1 MIATRFNWSEQLLA
15 PLDPGQIS
23 SAVSDSNPDWEYIDS
38 EMVKF
43 GSLTHA
49 SLDIEAIQSRIL
61 TLLSATTKD
70 FRLVVHLLRTL
81 QHAGNAEEVT
91 LGAQLFSLFCR
102 QFWHSCYPENIRLK
116 VRLTQQVLQRF
127 ELAQDNFTRQATT
140 AQRDDV
146 PGDFAGLAQFW
157 SEDHQALSQKL
168 DDLSRG
174 YRRIENSTPD
184 DITASAHPAADT
196 AKTGPSADPAPRALP
211 AADTE
216 TDTDFP
222 AADIDSGNDRTRKTA
237 LLNAAD
243 ALCRRAPENAI
254 GYQLRRYAIWH
265 TIQSV
270 PSADASGKTP
280 LAAVSADRVTDYR
293 KQLTQADPVLL
304 ADIEQSLSLA
314 PYWLDGHY
322 LAAQAAQ
329 QLGLDAVAQAI
340 RRCASEFTARL
351 PQLTTLSFSDKTPF
365 ADADTL
371 AWLSTTDTAATGIST
386 GGIQADTDEITRCC
400 RENGLDAALQKIDDA
415 INRAEQLRDRVCLQL
430 LAASLFEQSGMTGL
444 AQAQYQ
450 QLYDIVSRSTVTQW
464 EPALL
469 QQLTGK
475 LPESDFRRNNV

>member
-1 MIATRFNWSEQLLA
+1 
-15 PLDPGQIS
+15 
-23 SAVSDSNPDWEYIDS
+23 
-38 EMVKF
+38 
-43 GSLTHA
+43 
-49 SLDIEAIQSRIL
+49 
-61 TLLSATTKD
+61 
-70 FRLVVHLLRTL
+70 
-81 QHAGNAEEVT
+81 
-91 LGAQLFSLFCR
+91 
-102 QFWHSCYPENIRLK
+102 
-116 VRLTQQVLQRF
+116 
-127 ELAQDNFTRQATT
+127 
-140 AQRDDV
+140 
-146 PGDFAGLAQFW
+146 FW

-322 LAAQAAQ
+322 
-329 QLGLDAVAQAI
+329 
-340 RRCASEFTARL
+340 
-351 PQLTTLSFSDKTPF
+351 
-365 ADADTL
+365 
-371 AWLSTTDTAATGIST
+371 
-386 GGIQADTDEITRCC
+386 
-400 RENGLDAALQKIDDA
+400 
-415 INRAEQLRDRVCLQL
+415 
-430 LAASLFEQSGMTGL
+430 
-444 AQAQYQ
+444 
-450 QLYDIVSRSTVTQW
+450 
-464 EPALL
+464 
-469 QQLTGK
+469 
-475 LPESDFRRNNV
+475 

>member
-23 SAVSDSNPDWEYIDS
+23 SMVSDSNPDWEYIDG
-38 EMVKF
+38 EMIKF
-43 GSLTHA
+43 GSLTHS

-70 FRLVVHLLRTL
+70 LRLVVHLLRTL
-81 QHAGNAEEVT
+81 QHAGNAEEIT

-102 QFWHSCYPENIRLK
+102 QFWLDCYPDNIRLK

-127 ELAQDNFTRQATT
+127 ELAQDNFTRQATA
-140 AQRDDV
+140 AQRDNV
-146 PGDFAGLAQFW
+146 LGDFAGLAQFW
-157 SEDHQALSQKL
+157 SENHQVLSQKL

-174 YRRIENSTPD
+174 YRRIENSAPD
-184 DITASAHPAADT
+184 TVTASVRPAADT
-196 AKTGPSADPAPRALP
+196 TTTTAPADPAPRSLP
-211 AADTE
+211 AAE
-216 TDTDFP
+216 TGTDGGFP
-222 AADIDSGNDRTRKTA
+222 VADLDSGNDRTRKSA

-243 ALCRRAPENAI
+243 ALCRSAPENAI
-254 GYQLRRYAIWH
+254 GYQLRRYAVWH

-270 PSADASGKTP
+270 PSADATGKTP
-280 LAAVSADRVTDYR
+280 LAAVAADRVTAYR

-329 QLGLDAVAQAI
+329 QLGLDTVAQAI
-340 RRCASEFTARL
+340 RRCVSEFVARL
-351 PQLTTLSFSDKTPF
+351 PQLTTLSFSDKTPY
-365 ADADTL
+365 AGADTL
-371 AWLSTTDTAATGIST
+371 AWLTAADSAGTTGVSSA
-386 GGIQADTDEITRCC
+386 GADTDEITRCYQ
-400 RENGLDAALQKIDDA
+400 ENGLDAALQKIDTA

-450 QLYDIVSRSTVTQW
+450 QLHDIVSRSTVTQW

>member
-15 PLDPGQIS
+15 PLDPGQTG
-23 SAVSDSNPDWEYIDS
+23 SAVSDNNPDWEYIDS
-38 EMVKF
+38 EMIKF

-61 TLLSATTKD
+61 TLLSVTTKD

-81 QHAGNAEEVT
+81 QHAGNAEEIT

-140 AQRDDV
+140 AQRDDIL
-146 PGDFAGLAQFW
+146 GDFADLAQFW
-157 SEDHQALSQKL
+157 SKDHQALSQKL

-174 YRRIENSTPD
+174 YRRIGNSAPD
-184 DITASAHPAADT
+184 DITASAHPAAEA
-196 AKTGPSADPAPRALP
+196 AKAAPSAEPAPRDLT
-211 AADTE
+211 AAEAE

-280 LAAVSADRVTDYR
+280 LAAVSADRVTGYR

-304 ADIEQSLSLA
+304 TNIEQSLSLA

-329 QLGLDAVAQAI
+329 QMGLNTVAQAI

-371 AWLSTTDTAATGIST
+371 AWLTTADPAAAAGVSTAG
-386 GGIQADTDEITRCC
+386 ADTEEISRCY

-415 INRAEQLRDRVCLQL
+415 ISRAEQLRDRVCLQL
-430 LAASLFEQSGMTGL
+430 QAASLFEQSGMAGL
-444 AQAQYQ
+444 AQVQYQ

-475 LPESDFRRNNV
+475 LPESDIRRNNV

>member
-15 PLDPGQIS
+15 PLEPEQVS

-49 SLDIEAIQSRIL
+49 SLDTEAIQSRIL
-61 TLLSATTKD
+61 TLLSTTTKD

-81 QHAGNAEEVT
+81 QHAGNAGEVT
-91 LGAQLFSLFCR
+91 LGAHLFALFCR
-102 QFWHSCYPENIRLK
+102 QFWHNCYPENIRLK

-127 ELAQDNFTRQATT
+127 ELAQDNFIRQAAT

-146 PGDFAGLAQFW
+146 LGDFAALAQFW
-157 SEDHQALSQKL
+157 SDTHPALSQTL
-168 DDLSRG
+168 DELSRG
-174 YRRIENSTPD
+174 YRRIENRVPEERESAVRPAENTTG
-184 DITASAHPAADT
+184 TA
-196 AKTGPSADPAPRALP
+196 PSAAPVPQDTPAG
-211 AADTE
+211 

-222 AADIDSGNDRTRKTA
+222 AEDIDSGNDRTRKSA

-254 GYQLRRYAIWH
+254 GYQLRRYAVWH

-270 PSADASGKTP
+270 PPADATGKTP
-280 LAAVSADRVTDYR
+280 LAAVSADRVTAYR

-340 RRCASEFTARL
+340 RRCAAEFTARL
-351 PQLTTLSFSDKTPF
+351 PQLTTLSFADKTPY
-365 ADADTL
+365 ADAETL
-371 AWLSTTDTAATGIST
+371 AWLSTAESAPASAVTAAGEH
-386 GGIQADTDEITRCC
+386 DEITRCYQ
-400 RENGLDAALQKIDDA
+400 ENGLDAALQKIDDA
-415 INRAEQLRDRVCLQL
+415 MQRAEQLRDRVCLQF
-430 LAASLFEQSGMTGL
+430 LAASLFEQSGMTGIAL
-444 AQAQYQ
+444 AQYQ
-450 QLYDIVSRSTVTQW
+450 QLHDIVSRSTVTQW

>member
-61 TLLSATTKD
+61 ALLSSATKD

-127 ELAQDNFTRQATT
+127 ELVQDNFTRQATT

-146 PGDFAGLAQFW
+146 PGNFAGLAQFW
-157 SEDHQALSQKL
+157 SEDHQVLSQKL

-174 YRRIENSTPD
+174 YRRIENRTPD
-184 DITASAHPAADT
+184 DITASAHPAA
-196 AKTGPSADPAPRALP
+196 KTGLSADPAPRVQP
-211 AADTE
+211 ATEAE
-216 TDTDFP
+216 TDTGFP
-222 AADIDSGNDRTRKTA
+222 AADIDSGNDRTRKSA

-254 GYQLRRYAIWH
+254 GYQLRRYAVWH

-270 PSADASGKTP
+270 PSADATGKTP
-280 LAAVSADRVTDYR
+280 LAAVSADRVTAYR

-329 QLGLDAVAQAI
+329 QLGLDIVAQAI
-340 RRCASEFTARL
+340 RRCASEFVARL

-371 AWLSTTDTAATGIST
+371 TWLSTTDAAAAGIST
-386 GGIQADTDEITRCC
+386 GGVQADTDEITRCY

>member
-15 PLDPGQIS
+15 PLDSGLVS

-38 EMVKF
+38 EMIKF

-49 SLDIEAIQSRIL
+49 SLDPEDIQSRIL

-127 ELAQDNFTRQATT
+127 ELAQENFTRQATT

-146 PGDFAGLAQFW
+146 LGDFAGLAQFW
-157 SEDHQALSQKL
+157 SEDHQVLSQKL

-174 YRRIENSTPD
+174 YRRIENSAPD

-196 AKTGPSADPAPRALP
+196 AKTGSSADPAPRDLP
-211 AADTE
+211 ATE
-216 TDTDFP
+216 TGSDFP
-222 AADIDSGNDRTRKTA
+222 AADIDSGNDRTRKSA
-237 LLNAAD
+237 LLNTAD

-254 GYQLRRYAIWH
+254 GYQLRRYAVWH

-280 LAAVSADRVTDYR
+280 LAAVSADRVTAYR

-329 QLGLDAVAQAI
+329 QLGLDTVAQAI
-340 RRCASEFTARL
+340 RRCASEFVARL

-371 AWLSTTDTAATGIST
+371 AWLTSASATGVST
-386 GGIQADTDEITRCC
+386 AGVQADTDEITRCYQ
-400 RENGLDAALQKIDDA
+400 ENGLDAALQKIDDA

-430 LAASLFEQSGMTGL
+430 LAASLFEQSGLTGL

-450 QLYDIVSRSTVTQW
+450 QLHDIVLRSTVTQW
-464 EPALL
+464 EPVLL
-469 QQLTGK
+469 RQLTGK